1 MRMIDS
7 VYSAYDNDATVCD
20 IDYVQLS
27 ELLRAESSSSE
38 QSSSLRIELI
48 KKARQLESNLGIR
61 SACWRRAG
69 GVGTNTESEDESSE
83 KRMMEVVLRHFAHSE
98 RNEQLQILDS
108 LLELVNS
115 DCGRGDAA

>member
-7 VYSAYDNDATVCD
+7 VYSAYDNDATVSD
-20 IDYVQLS
+20 IDSVQLS

-61 SACWRRAG
+61 SACWRRA
-69 GVGTNTESEDESSE
+69 
-83 KRMMEVVLRHFAHSE
+83 
-98 RNEQLQILDS
+98 
-108 LLELVNS
+108 
-115 DCGRGDAA
+115 

>member
-1 MRMIDS
+1 MLRGPLKKAGVMRMIDS

-38 QSSSLRIELI
+38 QSSSQRIELI

-61 SACWRRAG
+61 SACWRRA
-69 GVGTNTESEDESSE
+69 
-83 KRMMEVVLRHFAHSE
+83 
-98 RNEQLQILDS
+98 
-108 LLELVNS
+108 
-115 DCGRGDAA
+115 